1 MSSHVRCDS
10 STNAASKI
18 DIRAGNTFGGQ
29 TSNFAVQ
36 CGPGA
41 YAIDGNKFFGVFGTA
56 TVASQGG
63 TPARLTLHGNDFS
76 QAAASLLLT
85 TTPTILE
92 VGANYGSKGLP
103 PRTAVAA
110 NYTATGADRIVGVTS
125 TAAARTVTLPAASA
139 VPFGKEIVVK
149 DESGAAGTNNIT
161 VAAAGADNIDAG
173 TTLAIA
179 ANYGVQRVYSNGATR
194 WMTW

>member
-1 MSSHVRCDS
+1 
-10 STNAASKI
+10 
-18 DIRAGNTFGGQ
+18 
-29 TSNFAVQ
+29 
-36 CGPGA
+36 
-41 YAIDGNKFFGVFGTA
+41 
-56 TVASQGG
+56 VASQGG